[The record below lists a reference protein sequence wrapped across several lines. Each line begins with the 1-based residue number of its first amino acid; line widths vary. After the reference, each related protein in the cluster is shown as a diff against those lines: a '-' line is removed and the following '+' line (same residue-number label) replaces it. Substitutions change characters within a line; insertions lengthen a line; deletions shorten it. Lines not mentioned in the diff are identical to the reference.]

1 MNQEEKKVLQSIK
14 KPEKFTWKQK
24 IVSKRV
30 PSTIDGNQPLPEE
43 GGNMLIVKGE
53 SSTEKSVEHHTAGP
67 NVHLR
72 ARVEFT
78 RDHLVQDKQSRR

>member
-1 MNQEEKKVLQSIK
+1 
-14 KPEKFTWKQK
+14 
-24 IVSKRV
+24 
-30 PSTIDGNQPLPEE
+30 
-43 GGNMLIVKGE
+43 MLIVKGE

-78 RDHLVQDKQSRR
+78 RYHLLQDQESKREFRGKSIKYA